1 MKKFLI
7 IGAVIA
13 GVIAIPLIAKKASG
27 PDTREVTLEAAG
39 QHTIKASILASG
51 RLVHEDEVKLSSEVI
66 GKVRTLLVGE
76 GETVRSGQL
85 VLQIDEENFRAALE
99 QNEAAVRLE
108 EIAIE
113 RQKLMVANLQKQV
126 ARKRKLHERGLI
138 GDDAFDSAEN
148 ELAVARVDLRAR
160 HESLVQS
167 RARLDQAR
175 DQLAKTQIRSPIDG
189 IVTSL
194 DIKAGETAIAST
206 TNIAG
211 SSLMTIA
218 NPGSMLTEVWVDEAD
233 IANVSLG
240 QSAEVSAIAFPD
252 TPLAGTVVAIA
263 STAKQETGRQ
273 GLSFEVK
280 IALAPDP
287 GVDLRPGMS
296 CRSEIF
302 TASENEVIA
311 VPVQAVLHDGDAT
324 DEDEVNY
331 VFVEEEGLARKRTV
345 ILGLADDNYQEIRQ
359 GLKLGQPVVTGPYR
373 ILHGLRDGNH
383 ISVSENTD
391 KAAK

>member
-1 MKKFLI
+1 MKKALI
-7 IGAVIA
+7 IGALLVA
-13 GVIAIPLIAKKASG
+13 VIAIPLIAKKASG
-27 PDTREVTLEAAG
+27 PAAKAVTLEAAD
-39 QHTIKASILASG
+39 QRTIKASILASG

-66 GKVRTLLVGE
+66 GKVRTLLVEE
-76 GETVRSGQL
+76 GEAVTAGQL
-85 VLQIDEENFRAALE
+85 VLQIDEENFRAALA

-113 RQKLMVANLQKQV
+113 RQKLMVDNLVKQF
-126 ARKRKLHERGLI
+126 ARKTKLHDRGLI
-138 GDDAFDSAEN
+138 GEDAFDNAEN
-148 ELAVARVDLRAR
+148 ELAIARVDLRAR

-194 DIKAGETAIAST
+194 DIKVGETAIAST

-218 NPGSMLTEVWVDEAD
+218 NPGSMLTEVYVDEAD

-263 STAKQETGRQ
+263 STAKQVTGRQ
-273 GLSFEVK
+273 GLSFEVQL
-280 IALAPDP
+280 ALDP
-287 GVDLRPGMS
+287 EAQLELRPGMS

-302 TASENEVIA
+302 TSSESEVIA
-311 VPVQAVLHDGDAT
+311 VPVQAVLYDSDTT
-324 DEDEVNY
+324 DEDEANY
-331 VFVEEEGLARKRTV
+331 VFVEDEGLARKQTV

-359 GLKLGQPVVTGPYR
+359 GLDIGQAVVTGPYK
-373 ILHGLRDGNH
+373 ILRGLRDGNH
-383 ISVSENTD
+383 ISAIKNPD
-391 KAAK
+391 PAAE